1 MVDHAPEKA
10 PQRSVSHHRPA
21 RRICSRQSPTKARR
35 GRANKKS
42 ADEYTREYE
51 ERSVGADARPK
62 MEEASSLRDRAKK
75 YRTDPGYRS
84 WPGKRV
90 FPLTV
95 KTRRWRRQ
103 SRANSSQPNSLLY
116 RENTGNFIGFG
127 LRHPNPVPKPPL

>member
-1 MVDHAPEKA
+1 
-10 PQRSVSHHRPA
+10 
-21 RRICSRQSPTKARR
+21 
-35 GRANKKS
+35 
-42 ADEYTREYE
+42 
-51 ERSVGADARPK
+51 VGADARPK

-103 SRANSSQPNSLLY
+103 SRANSSQSNPLLY

-127 LRHPNPVPKPPL
+127 LRHPNLVPKPPIIIKGLRANSLRSGTGN